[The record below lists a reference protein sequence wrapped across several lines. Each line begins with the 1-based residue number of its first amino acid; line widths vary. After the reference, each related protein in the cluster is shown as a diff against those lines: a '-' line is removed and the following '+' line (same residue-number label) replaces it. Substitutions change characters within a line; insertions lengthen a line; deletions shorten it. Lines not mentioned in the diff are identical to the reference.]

1 MLIQIILSLLFILP
15 LFGSM
20 SVLFKA
26 VAGELKKKNI
36 EDQNVSTVKI
46 IGFSVLSAIGFY
58 IALFLIW
65 LIWIPNFDLPYS
77 LKIVSYCLAAPYLLG
92 VIGISVALKK
102 ATEFGASP
110 SKMANAVSDSV
121 SKSLR

>member
-1 MLIQIILSLLFILP
+1 MLFQIIFSLLFILP

-20 SVLFKA
+20 SVLFKGIT
-26 VAGELKKKNI
+26 GEFKKKNT
-36 EDQNVSTVKI
+36 EDKKVSTAKI
-46 IGFSVLSAIGFY
+46 IGFSILLAIGLY

-65 LIWIPNFDLPYS
+65 LIWIPSFDLPYS

-92 VIGISVALKK
+92 VIGVSFALKK

-110 SKMANAVSDSV
+110 SKMASSVSDSL
-121 SKSLR
+121 SKG

>member
-36 EDQNVSTVKI
+36 EDQKVSTVKI

-121 SKSLR
+121 SKS